1 MYGSMC
7 VDEWTVKREHLVD
20 TIKQKHKLA
29 VLNAKNLKTHVFI
42 PLCHM
47 FIQLSIKIAPKTGS
61 GDTFPSLVATQS
73 QDDLQ
78 LLDLG
83 LLFL

>member
-1 MYGSMC
+1 MWEMPFTMMC
-7 VDEWTVKREHLVD
+7 VTAPINCSQSE
-20 TIKQKHKLA
+20 KLE
-29 VLNAKNLKTHVFI
+29 TQVFI
-42 PLCHM
+42 PHCHV